1 MSMNHQMPSFEQWK
15 SQQAQ
20 QESYKKMMMTP
31 VPEYSA
37 STPSYEEEEDCEDH
51 APVRPPPKHRDD
63 DDCEEWEVEHAPC
76 DDGCHNGENVVI
88 THIDNRFL
96 YVAPI
101 VNNNNMVVSN
111 VNRGNS
117 MMNNNNVAANIDAEM
132 MKKMMWMKKM
142 KAMKMMNEE
151 GKMSD
156 HKMEKYFEH
165 AREMMGLDHEQ
176 MQQMIHDC
184 DEVEMERVERPERDN
199 QRDNEREAEMTESAS
214 EAFGMFGQ
222 DNFFDDGEFEIE
234 W

>member
-1 MSMNHQMPSFEQWK
+1 MN
-15 SQQAQ
+15 
-20 QESYKKMMMTP
+20 
-31 VPEYSA
+31 
-37 STPSYEEEEDCEDH
+37 
-51 APVRPPPKHRDD
+51 R
-63 DDCEEWEVEHAPC
+63 
-76 DDGCHNGENVVI
+76 GN
-88 THIDNRFL
+88 
-96 YVAPI
+96 
-101 VNNNNMVVSN
+101 N

-117 MMNNNNVAANIDAEM
+117 MLNNNNVAANIDAEM
-132 MKKMMWMKKM
+132 MKKMMWMKK
-142 KAMKMMNEE
+142 MNEE

-176 MQQMIHDC
+176 MEQMNSDC